1 LLQSYLRWGIIRLS
15 TGTPEPFV
23 FATTISSTEMKRR
36 ATKTE
41 DRSKSSAKARL
52 AASRPEEE
60 SEQAKKRRTE
70 LKKVG

>member
-1 LLQSYLRWGIIRLS
+1 
-15 TGTPEPFV
+15 
-23 FATTISSTEMKRR
+23 MKRR